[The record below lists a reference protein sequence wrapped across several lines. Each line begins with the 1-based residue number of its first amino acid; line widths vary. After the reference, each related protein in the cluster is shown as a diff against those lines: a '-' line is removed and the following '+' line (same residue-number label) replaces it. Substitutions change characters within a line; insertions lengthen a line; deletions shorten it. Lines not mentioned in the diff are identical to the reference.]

1 MDLTKIISSI
11 HEAAEMLSN
20 QAEVE
25 PQQRAALFQACE
37 KLSAIV
43 EQPRSRLEKATHAM
57 TPVVATRIAIDMGIF
72 DFVHNSPKDE
82 FGAHEIASQIRGDS
96 LLVSRILRF
105 LTASGILSVT
115 PGGKYKPDP
124 VVKDLAKGGYLES
137 RIMMN
142 FDIHSQIYAKLPQIL
157 RETQYSSPSN
167 AYAGPFQYV
176 MRTEEHYFDWL
187 KSHPIQLDAFNRTM
201 QAGVVRDNTARWTA
215 IFPVSHRFQEFQSSS
230 SSGDKRL
237 QFVDIGGG
245 IGHEI
250 KILLDTIPSLRG
262 QFILQDLPD
271 VIQSMLPGLKTTAA
285 TQTVQGMSYSFFE
298 PQPVMGADVYFLGR
312 VLHDWPDVQAR
323 SILLHI
329 RDAMDETS
337 MLLIHERVLPDG
349 PTRVHLSDAIMDLN
363 MMILCSSLERTE
375 TQFRALLESVGLKLV
390 RVWRPKNAGLQQQAV
405 LEAICGDFPGD
416 V

>member
-1 MDLTKIISSI
+1 M
-11 HEAAEMLSN
+11 A
-20 QAEVE
+20 
-25 PQQRAALFQACE
+25 
-37 KLSAIV
+37 
-43 EQPRSRLEKATHAM
+43 
-57 TPVVATRIAIDMGIF
+57 
-72 DFVHNSPKDE
+72 
-82 FGAHEIASQIRGDS
+82 
-96 LLVSRILRF
+96 
-105 LTASGILSVT
+105 
-115 PGGKYKPDP
+115 
-124 VVKDLAKGGYLES
+124 
-137 RIMMN
+137 
-142 FDIHSQIYAKLPQIL
+142 
-157 RETQYSSPSN
+157 
-167 AYAGPFQYV
+167 
-176 MRTEEHYFDWL
+176 TEEHYFDWL

-215 IFPVSHRFQEFQSSS
+215 IFPVSQRFQDFQTSSS
-230 SSGDKRL
+230 SADKEL

-271 VIQSMLPGLKTTAA
+271 VIQSMLPGLKTTAV

-298 PQPVMGADVYFLGR
+298 PQPVMGAHVYFLGR

-329 RDAMDETS
+329 RDAMNETS

-349 PTRVHLSDAIMDLN
+349 PTKVHLSDAIMDLN

-375 TQFRALLESVGLKLV
+375 MQFRALLESVGLKLV
-390 RVWRPKNAGLQQQAV
+390 RVWRPRNAGLQQQAV
-405 LEAICGDFPGD
+405 LEAICGDFPAD